1 MEKGREYLGALEY
14 VWAQQNLLG
23 HASIVL
29 ESVSDGGKENLSIL
43 PYYRAI

>member
-1 MEKGREYLGALEY
+1 MSRECLGAPEY
-14 VWAQQNLLG
+14 VWAQWNLSG
-23 HASIVL
+23 HTSIVL